1 MGVASVVALG
11 AALLIAGSVYEGS
24 PEARGMTLA
33 CIGAVVAAG
42 AALCVV
48 PLMGPP
54 LVTPDRWGMIV
65 LGISGGR
72 TLLGMGAML
81 ILIEAFAMDRKA
93 VVYGVLA
100 GVTTLMI
107 AEAVVAVLLLS
118 QRERA
123 RDAAR
128 RAALLVG
135 SQVAG
140 PNADHSDSSAPQH
153 GSLA

>member
-11 AALLIAGSVYEGS
+11 AALLIAGAVYEGS
-24 PEARGMTLA
+24 AEARGMTLA
-33 CIGAVVAAG
+33 CIGAVIAAG

-48 PLMGPP
+48 PLLGPP

-81 ILIEAFAMDRKA
+81 ILIEAFAMDRKS